1 MLCGL
6 LPVYTALWCE
16 QCDLLAVMWQAIW
29 TGSYLEQGLMCA
41 GPFPATFPEV
51 MSDVPLAATVMTL
64 LFSLWEKGNTKKGLS
79 LQGWVVYLQVEDL
92 TFSFSFFSDCQEDA
106 GPLGTG
112 PLDTSNIKEH
122 LNLCLLEL
130 DSVPTLLTL
139 LLGEE
144 RTVCPRWMSPHSSHS
159 PALQSNGCSDGSR
172 ETKKRSGQKKPS
184 MLWLRN
190 SKRRREPWRSWNGL
204 SAAPGSPVTVW
215 QSLVHWMDGCRCP
228 TGKACHMLFIAGCG
242 AGLTCSPTMNWRRW
256 SAASTPLAPSKR
268 MCASTPT
275 TTNGLTAQVRNMV
288 SIYSVVTKV

>member
-92 TFSFSFFSDCQEDA
+92 TFSFSFFSDCQEDT

-144 RTVCPRWMSPHSSHS
+144 RRGQFVHDECHLTLLIHQP
-159 PALQSNGCSDGSR
+159 CSQTAARMEAGR
-172 ETKKRSGQKKPS
+172 
-184 MLWLRN
+184 
-190 SKRRREPWRSWNGL
+190 RRREVGRKSR
-204 SAAPGSPVTVW
+204 
-215 QSLVHWMDGCRCP
+215 RCS
-228 TGKACHMLFIAGCG
+228 G
-242 AGLTCSPTMNWRRW
+242 
-256 SAASTPLAPSKR
+256 
-268 MCASTPT
+268 
-275 TTNGLTAQVRNMV
+275 
-288 SIYSVVTKV
+288 